1 MNALAPAHP
10 GTAQLLCVSAHGEG
24 AFRQRAS
31 SLADRLSAAAAELGD
46 VCFSVNACGE
56 HHRLRAAVVGS
67 SGGELAEALRR
78 AIPRE
83 RGSKTEGPRVALMFT
98 GQGSQYPGMA
108 RGLYAREPR
117 FRRAFDEVA
126 ACFGRGLGAPLQALV
141 LEGQADAARL
151 AETDLTQS
159 AVFAVD
165 YAVGRLLLDWGVRP
179 HCMLGHSVGEYAAAC
194 LSGVFDLPVAA
205 HLVRERGRL
214 MRELPTRGAMAAV
227 FAAGDVV
234 ERLLEPFRGRLFV
247 AAYNGAHVVLS
258 GEAGA
263 LDELAPR
270 LEAARIAQSR
280 LKVSQAFHTPLL
292 TPMVDAFRRAFDGAA
307 IRAPRVKLISNVT
320 GEAVEGPLGADY
332 WARHV
337 LEPVR
342 FEQSVRSALEDGV
355 EVFLEAGADRVL
367 SGMCRELLGAAAVA
381 VPTLQRKGDDVA
393 HLLAAVGELYQRG
406 ATIDFRALHG
416 TGARRVRDL
425 PPYPLA
431 AASLGRPTMP
441 KRAACAAAEPSGI
454 TPAAWTWAPEAPRR
468 RGSCGPGRLLVV
480 APDRLRPQLEI
491 VLGRQGERW
500 LLAVPDGADTFACT
514 SGDGLA
520 RLVDLARAERPIA
533 GALHLLGGWTGQAG
547 GDAAWNEGIE
557 LGVHGLVLL
566 AKALREEC
574 GTGTMPLVL
583 ATRGGMAV
591 APGEAAAEVWQSP
604 AIAVAQALA
613 LEEPWLAGRAVDLDA
628 SASDE
633 ALVRAALEEL
643 QIEPGEERLA
653 AIRGGVR
660 LARTLSPAPAPIGG
674 VEPWRPRDGE
684 AYLLTGAASGIGGEV
699 ALHLARQARVSLV
712 ITGRRSLPP
721 PSGQG
726 AIGLDAGVRERVALL
741 RELEETGARVR
752 YEAVDAADRDAMDD
766 VVRRARRDFGPIRGV
781 VHCAGV
787 VDAEALRLTAKS
799 AEALSRVLSPKVR
812 GTVVVDEV
820 TREDPLR
827 VFAAF
832 SSVSASRSGWGKC
845 LADYAAAN
853 FFIDQ
858 YCQLR
863 SAQGRTGRTVAI
875 NWALWRGRG
884 MGQALGIDAIAER
897 SGLATLEPEVALRA
911 FDEAL
916 GRDEAVL
923 HVYQALPPGRAR
935 PAAPVAPPA
944 PPPAQNLR
952 APGDVQ
958 RVVLEVLGEQLGL
971 SAGAVDAGTTFRDLG
986 VDSQG
991 ALEALRKLE
1000 ARLQRKLYPTLF
1012 FEHETPEALA
1022 RHLSGSNGAEGLKPE
1037 AGALPVPL
1045 ATQPEARAVPSH
1057 APAAAPSSAGPE
1069 VRDAESRDIAIVG
1082 MACRFPGADGPE
1094 AYWELLRSGCSAI
1107 REAPADRFPAETYFD
1122 PSGTAA
1128 HASYSRWGA
1137 FVEEPYAFDAMFFGI
1152 SPREAVSMDP
1162 QQRLFLEVAWQ
1173 AIQRAGYAR
1182 ERPTDVGVFVG
1193 CESNAYAEHFINS
1206 QRHAAI
1212 LRALAGSAW
1221 FRALA
1226 DRARADLL
1234 ATLARHLAPAEI
1246 TSDVVAGNGLNQ
1258 VAARLSHFLDARGPS
1273 LIVNSACSSS
1283 LVAMHYACDSLRR
1296 GETSMAIA
1304 GGAFLNFGTTASV
1317 FLSKLKALSP
1327 TGECRPFDRRANGM
1341 VLGEGVGALV
1351 LKPLA
1356 VALQD
1361 RDHVHA
1367 VIKGSAVSN
1376 DGRSSGITVP
1386 TAAGQAEAIRRAY
1399 EVAGVEPATVGY
1411 VECHGTATS
1420 LGDPIEVQG
1429 LSHSI
1434 GACHGPS
1441 NPCVIGSAKGAV
1453 GHMLAAAGA
1462 SSVLRVALALERR
1475 TIPPT
1480 AGYEEPSPHIDY
1492 GNFQVAS
1499 GSPRAWTSAGPR
1511 RAGVNAFGFGGTNC
1525 HVILEEAPAVA
1536 GPAAGPEDPGGA
1548 HLLCLYGRTPGALQQ
1563 WSRNVAGAVA
1573 SRPELT
1579 PAVVCAALQ
1588 RSQRPL
1594 AHVAACVVRDRAE
1607 LLAALAGIAAVAE
1620 RPGLHRGKVNPRCA
1634 SRLTVGLGADWS
1646 PARADA
1652 EAFVAGSRRLAAH
1665 LAGALAA
1672 LRCAASPEQA
1682 GLLSQYVVVRALV
1695 ELGMVADDLAGEGR
1709 ASAVAA
1715 CLRGEIP
1722 LEDLATAGAAGAP
1735 THRGG
1740 AANAPAAPAT
1750 VVLALGMPAAALA
1763 PLGWSTA
1770 RVVDASRG
1778 PVGKP
1783 WALDLFARLLAHGAA
1798 LRLDD
1803 LHDERPLH
1811 VPLADYPF
1819 ERTTYRAY
1827 VEGRET
1833 APSLAGASTPALR
1846 PFPRERPQQ

>member
-1 MNALAPAHP
+1 
-10 GTAQLLCVSAHGEG
+10 
-24 AFRQRAS
+24 
-31 SLADRLSAAAAELGD
+31 
-46 VCFSVNACGE
+46 
-56 HHRLRAAVVGS
+56 
-67 SGGELAEALRR
+67 
-78 AIPRE
+78 
-83 RGSKTEGPRVALMFT
+83 
-98 GQGSQYPGMA
+98 
-108 RGLYAREPR
+108 
-117 FRRAFDEVA
+117 
-126 ACFGRGLGAPLQALV
+126 
-141 LEGQADAARL
+141 
-151 AETDLTQS
+151 
-159 AVFAVD
+159 
-165 YAVGRLLLDWGVRP
+165 
-179 HCMLGHSVGEYAAAC
+179 
-194 LSGVFDLPVAA
+194 
-205 HLVRERGRL
+205 
-214 MRELPTRGAMAAV
+214 
-227 FAAGDVV
+227 
-234 ERLLEPFRGRLFV
+234 
-247 AAYNGAHVVLS
+247 
-258 GEAGA
+258 
-263 LDELAPR
+263 
-270 LEAARIAQSR
+270 
-280 LKVSQAFHTPLL
+280 
-292 TPMVDAFRRAFDGAA
+292 
-307 IRAPRVKLISNVT
+307 
-320 GEAVEGPLGADY
+320 
-332 WARHV
+332 
-337 LEPVR
+337 
-342 FEQSVRSALEDGV
+342 
-355 EVFLEAGADRVL
+355 
-367 SGMCRELLGAAAVA
+367 
-381 VPTLQRKGDDVA
+381 
-393 HLLAAVGELYQRG
+393 
-406 ATIDFRALHG
+406 
-416 TGARRVRDL
+416 
-425 PPYPLA
+425 
-431 AASLGRPTMP
+431 
-441 KRAACAAAEPSGI
+441 
-454 TPAAWTWAPEAPRR
+454 
-468 RGSCGPGRLLVV
+468 
-480 APDRLRPQLEI
+480 
-491 VLGRQGERW
+491 
-500 LLAVPDGADTFACT
+500 
-514 SGDGLA
+514 
-520 RLVDLARAERPIA
+520 
-533 GALHLLGGWTGQAG
+533 
-547 GDAAWNEGIE
+547 
-557 LGVHGLVLL
+557 
-566 AKALREEC
+566 
-574 GTGTMPLVL
+574 
-583 ATRGGMAV
+583 
-591 APGEAAAEVWQSP
+591 
-604 AIAVAQALA
+604 
-613 LEEPWLAGRAVDLDA
+613 
-628 SASDE
+628 
-633 ALVRAALEEL
+633 
-643 QIEPGEERLA
+643 
-653 AIRGGVR
+653 VR

-684 AYLLTGAASGIGGEV
+684 TYLLTGAASGIGGEV

-712 ITGRRSLPP
+712 ITGRRSLPS
-721 PSGQG
+721 PSGEG
-726 AIGLDAGVRERVALL
+726 AAEVEVDAGVRERLALL

-766 VVRRARRDFGPIRGV
+766 VVRRARRDLGPIRGV

-787 VDAEALRLTAKS
+787 VDADALRLTAKS

-863 SAQGRTGRTVAI
+863 AAQGRTGRTVAI

-897 SGLATLEPEVALRA
+897 SGLAALEPEVALRA

-935 PAAPVAPPA
+935 PTAPVAPAA
-944 PPPAQNLR
+944 PEPGR
-952 APGDVQ
+952 DSSDSGDVQ

-971 SAGAVDAGTTFRDLG
+971 SAGAVDAGATFRDLG
-986 VDSQG
+986 LDSQG

-1000 ARLQRKLYPTLF
+1000 ARLRRKLYPTLF

-1022 RHLSGSNGAEGLKPE
+1022 RHLSGSNGVQGVKPAE

-1045 ATQPEARAVPSH
+1045 ATQPEAGAVPSRE
-1057 APAAAPSSAGPE
+1057 PATASSFAGPK
-1069 VRDAESRDIAIVG
+1069 VRDAEPRDIAIVG

-1094 AYWELLRSGCSAI
+1094 AYWELLRSGKSAI

-1128 HASYSRWGA
+1128 HQSYSRWGA

-1173 AIQRAGYAR
+1173 AVQRAGYAR

-1212 LRALAGSAW
+1212 LATLAGSAW

-1226 DRARADLL
+1226 DGARADLL

-1246 TSDVVAGNGLNQ
+1246 TSDVVAGNGLNE

-1356 VALQD
+1356 AALRD

-1399 EVAGVEPATVGY
+1399 EAADVDPATVSY

-1429 LSHSI
+1429 LARSI
-1434 GACHGPS
+1434 GAGHGPS
-1441 NPCVIGSAKGAV
+1441 NPCTIGSAKGAV

-1480 AGYEEPSPHIDY
+1480 AGYEEPSPHIDF
-1492 GNFQVAS
+1492 GHFQVAS

-1525 HVILEEAPAVA
+1525 HVILEERPAVV

-1548 HLLCLYGRTPGALQQ
+1548 HLLCLYGRTPGALSQ

-1573 SRPELT
+1573 GRPDLT
-1579 PAVVCAALQ
+1579 PAVVCAALH

-1607 LLAALAGIAAVAE
+1607 LLAALDGISAGAE
-1620 RPGLHRGKVNPRCA
+1620 RAGLHRGKVNPRRA

-1646 PARADA
+1646 PARTDA
-1652 EAFVAGSRRLAAH
+1652 EAFVAGSRRLATR
-1665 LAGALAA
+1665 LADALAA
-1672 LRCAASPEQA
+1672 LRGAASPEQA
-1682 GLLSQYVVVRALV
+1682 GLLSQYVVARALG
-1695 ELGMVADDLAGEGR
+1695 ELGMVAD
-1709 ASAVAA
+1709 
-1715 CLRGEIP
+1715 
-1722 LEDLATAGAAGAP
+1722 
-1735 THRGG
+1735 
-1740 AANAPAAPAT
+1740 
-1750 VVLALGMPAAALA
+1750 
-1763 PLGWSTA
+1763 
-1770 RVVDASRG
+1770 
-1778 PVGKP
+1778 
-1783 WALDLFARLLAHGAA
+1783 
-1798 LRLDD
+1798 
-1803 LHDERPLH
+1803 
-1811 VPLADYPF
+1811 
-1819 ERTTYRAY
+1819 
-1827 VEGRET
+1827 
-1833 APSLAGASTPALR
+1833 
-1846 PFPRERPQQ
+1846 